1 MAPVPHVIRY
11 LRSPTTRHNK
21 YAILC
26 AQGVI
31 VMPSLIPVLTLVCLT
46 VLTLS
51 LILLFLLLGRDA
63 DDDGD

>member
-1 MAPVPHVIRY
+1 
-11 LRSPTTRHNK
+11 
-21 YAILC
+21 
-26 AQGVI
+26 
-31 VMPSLIPVLTLVCLT
+31 MPSLIPVLTLVCLT